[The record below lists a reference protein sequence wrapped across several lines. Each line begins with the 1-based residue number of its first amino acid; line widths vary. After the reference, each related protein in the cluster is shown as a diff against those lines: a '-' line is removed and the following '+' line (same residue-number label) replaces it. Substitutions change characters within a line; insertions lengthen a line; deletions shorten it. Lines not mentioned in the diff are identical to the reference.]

1 VLRWEPPNFEE
12 PASMKRRHIDFA
24 ASLALPALIRSFYGA
39 PPTEHAPAHQRA
51 WQPAEAV
58 H

>member
-1 VLRWEPPNFEE
+1 
-12 PASMKRRHIDFA
+12 MKRWHIDFA